1 MGAYIVKKE
10 VNNLDCVIIS
20 TGIDFT
26 TTYLISEELRAT
38 GVDIRLVSMPS
49 MDLFLSQPKEYQD
62 AIIPPNAKV
71 FTVEAGSTYMWNTF
85 ASRGCAIGIDQ
96 YGYSGDKEEVLS
108 KLGFDY
114 ESIINKIKR
123 ELDNK

>member
-1 MGAYIVKKE
+1 MKKVLIILVFLVILACVGAVGWYNYEMGPKSDDE
-10 VNNLDCVIIS
+10 RII
-20 TGIDFT
+20 
-26 TTYLISEELRAT
+26 A
-38 GVDIRLVSMPS
+38 
-49 MDLFLSQPKEYQD
+49 
-62 AIIPPNAKV
+62 